1 MICKQDLS
9 QRVTPFFC
17 CSGIPINLV
26 SIIILENDDSFE
38 EEYPDTRRHSF
49 IFNTNGLKPSA
60 AFRNKADF
68 DVQFDILEQASA
80 SIVDTCRRF
89 QSEGTLQARP

>member
-1 MICKQDLS
+1 MSFGGID
-9 QRVTPFFC
+9 VTEDRD
-17 CSGIPINLV
+17 ITDIDHVVL
-26 SIIILENDDSFE
+26 LENDDSIE
-38 EEYPDTRRHSF
+38 EEYPDTRLHSF